1 MYVCMC
7 VCVCVSVC
15 AQGDRGLSA
24 MRPRMLSRMLRG
36 EWTISNWTTV
46 TMLVSVRVGMCEA

>member
-1 MYVCMC
+1 MS

-15 AQGDRGLSA
+15 VQGDRGRLA